1 MKFSKTYKRI
11 FGVGPVGLITTFLVW
26 ALFFYTEKWIGL
38 PPMKISGIFRIFL
51 LVVLGLDAVYLY
63 VGGMIVLM
71 KNQWGNKLVTQGP
84 YQFIRHPFYSALIYS
99 ATGSLAL
106 WLYSW
111 ALLISVIPL
120 TLFWS
125 WLATKEERY
134 IIDRFGDEYLQYMK
148 KTGQFFPSYSYFKS
162 EMK

>member
-71 KNQWGNKLVTQGP
+71 KNEWGKGFDLGSIWELTASEFGKKTKSAWRRP
-84 YQFIRHPFYSALIYS
+84 RRHPAG
-99 ATGSLAL
+99 AHA
-106 WLYSW
+106 
-111 ALLISVIPL
+111 
-120 TLFWS
+120 
-125 WLATKEERY
+125 
-134 IIDRFGDEYLQYMK
+134 
-148 KTGQFFPSYSYFKS
+148 
-162 EMK
+162 